1 LLLAAVEEHM
11 TREFQVQIR
20 QMGKQLHPAEVHQ
33 TDLVQVV
40 HLEMAATDQALAGEV
55 AAADLQA
62 MVEIH
67 IKDQALAEVHLQMAA
82 RVEIPLLVILHLVV
96 LVAAEEHMGV
106 QAAAVVAVDIQAA
119 AEARKTTQLQL
130 AAAVD
135 HS

>member
-1 LLLAAVEEHM
+1 LLLAVVEEHM

-20 QMGKQLHPAEVHQ
+20 QMDKQLHPAEVHQ

-40 HLEMAATDQALAGEV
+40 HLEVAATDQARAGEV
-55 AAADLQA
+55 VAVALQA
-62 MVEIH
+62 MVEIPH
-67 IKDQALAEVHLQMAA
+67 KDQALAEVHLQMVAP
-82 RVEIPLLVILHLVV
+82 VEILLLVILHLVV

-106 QAAAVVAVDIQAA
+106 QAAVVVVVDIQAA

-130 AAAVD
+130 VAVVD

>member
-20 QMGKQLHPAEVHQ
+20 QMDKQLHPAEVHQ

-40 HLEMAATDQALAGEV
+40 HLEVAATDQARAGEV
-55 AAADLQA
+55 VAVALQA
-62 MVEIH
+62 MVEIPH
-67 IKDQALAEVHLQMAA
+67 KDQALAEVHLQMVAP
-82 RVEIPLLVILHLVV
+82 VEILLLVILHLVV

-106 QAAAVVAVDIQAA
+106 QAAVVVVVDIQAA

-130 AAAVD
+130 VAVVD

>member
-11 TREFQVQIR
+11 TRESQVQIR

-40 HLEMAATDQALAGEV
+40 HLETAATDQALAGEV
-55 AAADLQA
+55 AAADLRV
-62 MVEIH
+62 MVDRRQT
-67 IKDQALAEVHLQMAA
+67 DQALAEFHLQMVAP
-82 RVEIPLLVILHLVV
+82 VEILLLVILHLVV

-106 QAAAVVAVDIQAA
+106 QAVVVVVVDIQAA

>member
-1 LLLAAVEEHM
+1 M

-20 QMGKQLHPAEVHQ
+20 QMDKQLHPAEVHQ

-40 HLEMAATDQALAGEV
+40 HLEVAATDQAWAGEV
-55 AAADLQA
+55 VAVALQA
-62 MVEIH
+62 MVEIPH
-67 IKDQALAEVHLQMAA
+67 KDQALAEVHLQMVAP
-82 RVEIPLLVILHLVV
+82 VEILLLVILHLVV

-106 QAAAVVAVDIQAA
+106 QAAVVVVVDIQAA

-130 AAAVD
+130 VAVVD

>member
-1 LLLAAVEEHM
+1 M

-20 QMGKQLHPAEVHQ
+20 QMDKQLHPAEVHQ

-40 HLEMAATDQALAGEV
+40 HLEVAATDQARAGEV
-55 AAADLQA
+55 VAVALQA
-62 MVEIH
+62 MVEIPH
-67 IKDQALAEVHLQMAA
+67 KDQALAEVHLQMVAP
-82 RVEIPLLVILHLVV
+82 VEILLLVILHLVV

-106 QAAAVVAVDIQAA
+106 QAAVVVVVDIQAA

-130 AAAVD
+130 VAVVD

>member
-1 LLLAAVEEHM
+1 M

-20 QMGKQLHPAEVHQ
+20 QMDKQLHPAEVHQ

-40 HLEMAATDQALAGEV
+40 HLEVAATDQARAMEEV
-55 AAADLQA
+55 AVALQA
-62 MVEIH
+62 MVEIPH
-67 IKDQALAEVHLQMAA
+67 KDQALAEVHLQMVAP
-82 RVEIPLLVILHLVV
+82 VEILLLVILHLVV

-106 QAAAVVAVDIQAA
+106 QAAVVVVVDIQAA

-130 AAAVD
+130 VAVVD

>member
-1 LLLAAVEEHM
+1 LLLAVVEEHM

-20 QMGKQLHPAEVHQ
+20 QMDKQLHPAEVHQ

-40 HLEMAATDQALAGEV
+40 HLEVAATDQARAGEV
-55 AAADLQA
+55 VAVALQA
-62 MVEIH
+62 MVEIPH
-67 IKDQALAEVHLQMAA
+67 KDQALAEVHLQMVAP
-82 RVEIPLLVILHLVV
+82 VEILLLVILHLVV

-106 QAAAVVAVDIQAA
+106 QAVVVVVVDIQAA

-130 AAAVD
+130 VAVVD

>member
-40 HLEMAATDQALAGEV
+40 HLETAATDQALAGEV

-82 RVEIPLLVILHLVV
+82 RVEILLLVILHLVV

-106 QAAAVVAVDIQAA
+106 QAVVVVVVDIQAA